1 MKAAR
6 KSLKKICQNGLLF
19 GRKNDISFWSAET
32 RRNPA
37 LFRLFPGTDSDKES
51 SHVVGKW
58 SHSEE

>member
-1 MKAAR
+1 MKTVR
-6 KSLKKICQNGLLF
+6 KGVKKICQNGILF
-19 GRKNDISFWSAET
+19 EQENNISFWSAKT

-37 LFRLFPGTDSDKES
+37 LFRPLLGANADKES